1 MEDGTG
7 LKRLPLTLPAFQG
20 VEASARTFERWRDAA
35 ALVNPTRKEDT
46 MSSAYEN
53 CIITSQDL
61 KMLQSVLEGLGYDS
75 HTMDDE
81 VILYN
86 NAARKVIQLFQNGLT
101 DPTDISEEMLF
112 LFGVR
117 KHERVRP
124 WKPLPRYAIQGLPP
138 LYR

>member
-1 MEDGTG
+1 
-7 LKRLPLTLPAFQG
+7 
-20 VEASARTFERWRDAA
+20 
-35 ALVNPTRKEDT
+35 

-61 KMLQSVLEGLGYDS
+61 KMLQSVLQGLGYDR

-81 VILYN
+81 VVLYN
-86 NAARKVIQLFQNGLT
+86 NAARKVIELFQDGLT
-101 DPTDISEEMLF
+101 DPADISEEMLF
-112 LFGVR
+112 LFGVH
-117 KHERVRP
+117 KYERVKP

>member
-1 MEDGTG
+1 
-7 LKRLPLTLPAFQG
+7 LKRPRTISGWQRDAPAF
-20 VEASARTFERWRDAA
+20 
-35 ALVNPTRKEDT
+35 VNLTRKEDA

-61 KMLQSVLEGLGYDS
+61 KMLQSVLEGLGYDR

-81 VILYN
+81 IVLYN
-86 NAARKVIQLFQNGLT
+86 NAARKVIQLFQDGLT
-101 DPTDISEEMLF
+101 DPADISEEMLF
-112 LFGVR
+112 LFGVH

-124 WKPLPRYAIQGLPP
+124 WRPLPRYAIQGLPP